1 MGGATISCACHG
13 DNVLCGLI
21 KNMADEGRYEYQ
33 EKIGEGGMAT
43 VYRGM
48 QRSLNRPVAIKVLS
62 ATLSDNPSV
71 IKRFERESLII
82 ARLNHPNIIH
92 VIDRGTTSKGRPV
105 FVMEFVEGLNLA
117 DAIQNQIYDFN
128 QKVDIAIQICKGVAY
143 AHKFDVIHRDIK
155 PANVIIDKE
164 GFARLL
170 DFGIASFFKAD
181 KEVHPDETRLILG
194 TEAYMAPEQH
204 RGISYTSSLSD
215 IYSIGV
221 VMYELFSGQLP
232 SAHPVPLSAFDE
244 DITPALDSL
253 VMKCIDQDPSKRPR
267 TVEDVKTQLLLAMK
281 GQHIAEEKV
290 NRAEEGLAAI
300 KQKFGLLD
308 VMQEDQHGAVYLY
321 EDKSS
326 HKLLVIKKRTNS
338 LSGYRE
344 AKMLHSLKHP
354 NVLNI
359 MGSSKNNSV
368 FIIVMPYISGGSL
381 QDRMIEAFDFQSF
394 LKLAIQIARGLSFAH
409 QNRVIHGNLRPSN
422 ILLTADMQVKIAD
435 FGLDEHYRI
444 KSKGENWYG
453 DTYSQRD
460 ELSDIYS
467 IGAIFFHALTGMPP
481 AFKDGVLIKTKAFIN
496 LPLDMQQLI
505 SRLLSKYREDR
516 PQSAESIVSELLP
529 MVEEQKT
536 QLKLAVEGPASEL
549 PVVEVAKCQ
558 KCNWLTILC
567 MVLLA
572 MSLVL
577 NGLLLTDQDSSIKAL
592 IIQYSLD
599 IFSKF

>member
-1 MGGATISCACHG
+1 MT
-13 DNVLCGLI
+13 
-21 KNMADEGRYEYQ
+21 DEGRYEYL

-43 VYRGM
+43 VYRGI
-48 QRSLNRPVAIKVLS
+48 QRSLNRQVAIKVLS

-105 FVMEFVEGLNLA
+105 FVMEFVEGMNLA
-117 DAIQNQIYDFN
+117 DAIQNQLYDFN

-181 KEVHPDETRLILG
+181 KEVQKEETRLILG

-204 RGISYTSSLSD
+204 QGIAMTSSLSD

-232 SAHPVPLSAFDE
+232 SAHPVPLSAYGQ
-244 DITPALDSL
+244 DITAALDAL
-253 VMKCIDQDPSKRPR
+253 VMKCIERDPKKRPKS
-267 TVEDVKTQLLLAMK
+267 VEDVKTQLLLAMK

-290 NRAEEGLAAI
+290 SRAGEGLAAI

-321 EDKSS
+321 EDKTS

-338 LSGYRE
+338 FSGFRE
-344 AKMLHSLKHP
+344 AKMLHNLKHP
-354 NVLNI
+354 NILNI
-359 MGSSKNNSV
+359 LGTSKNDSV
-368 FIIVMPYISGGSL
+368 FIIVMPYIAGGSL
-381 QDRMIEAFDFQSF
+381 QDRLIEPFDFQVF
-394 LKLAIQIARGLSFAH
+394 IKLAIQICRGLSFAH
-409 QNRVIHGNLRPSN
+409 QNRILHGNLRPSN
-422 ILLTADMQVKIAD
+422 ILLSADMQVKLAD

-444 KSKGENWYG
+444 RSKDGNWYG
-453 DTYSQRD
+453 DRQSQRD
-460 ELSDIYS
+460 ELADIFS
-467 IGAIFFHALTGMPP
+467 VGAIFYHALTGLPA
-481 AFKDGVLIKTKAFIN
+481 AFKDGVLVKTKAFIS
-496 LPLDMQQLI
+496 LPLDMQQLL
-505 SRLLSKYREDR
+505 SRMLSKYREDR
-516 PQSAESIVSELLP
+516 PQSVEAIVSELLP

-536 QLKLAVEGPASEL
+536 QIK
-549 PVVEVAKCQ
+549 VVSSDKQDSSAEVIEQIKYQ
-558 KCNWLTILC
+558 RVNWLTILC
-567 MVLLA
+567 GVLLVL
-572 MSLVL
+572 SLVL
-577 NGLLLTDQDSSIKAL
+577 NGMLLSDNGFFIKEWLMESFLTHFTDT
-592 IIQYSLD
+592 
-599 IFSKF
+599 

>member
-1 MGGATISCACHG
+1 MDGFIPGCVNYDDII
-13 DNVLCGLI
+13 LCGLI
-21 KNMADEGRYEYQ
+21 KKMTDEGRYEYF

-105 FVMEFVEGLNLA
+105 FVMEFVEGMNLA

-164 GFARLL
+164 DFARLL

-181 KEVHPDETRLILG
+181 KEVQPDETRLILG

-204 RGISYTSSLSD
+204 QGIAKTSSLSD

-232 SAHPVPLSAFDE
+232 SAHPVPLSAYDE
-244 DITPALDSL
+244 EITPALDSL
-253 VMKCIDQDPSKRPR
+253 VMKCIERDPNKRPKS
-267 TVEDVKTQLLLAMK
+267 VEEVKTQLLLAMK

-338 LSGYRE
+338 LSGFRE

-359 MGSSKNNSV
+359 MGSSKNGSV

-381 QDRMIEAFDFQSF
+381 QDRMIEVFDFQAF
-394 LKLAIQIARGLSFAH
+394 LKLAIQICRGLSFAH

-422 ILLTADMQVKIAD
+422 ILLTAEMQVKIAD

-444 KSKGENWYG
+444 KSKGNNWYG
-453 DTYSQRD
+453 DNHHQRD

-481 AFKDGVLIKTKAFIN
+481 AFKDGVIVKTKAFIS
-496 LPLDMQQLI
+496 LPVDMQQLI
-505 SRLLSKYREDR
+505 GRMLSKYREDR
-516 PQSAESIVSELLP
+516 PQSVESIVSELLP

-536 QLKLAVEGPASEL
+536 QIKEVSVEKESQLE
-549 PVVEVAKCQ
+549 VVEHVKYQ
-558 KCNWLTILC
+558 RVNWLTI
-567 MVLLA
+567 VFAVSLL
-572 MSLVL
+572 MSLTL
-577 NGLLLTDQDSSIKAL
+577 NGLLLMEQGTSIKEWIIYYAL
-592 IIQYSLD
+592 GF
-599 IFSKF
+599 FSNA

>member
-1 MGGATISCACHG
+1 MT
-13 DNVLCGLI
+13 
-21 KNMADEGRYEYQ
+21 DEGRYEYL

-48 QRSLNRPVAIKVLS
+48 QRSLNRQVAIKVLS

-117 DAIQNQIYDFN
+117 DAIQSQMYDFN

-155 PANVIIDKE
+155 PANVIVDKE

-170 DFGIASFFKAD
+170 DFGIASFFKLD
-181 KEVHPDETRLILG
+181 KDIQPDETRLILG

-204 RGISYTSSLSD
+204 QGIAMTSSLSD

-232 SAHPVPLSAFDE
+232 SAHPVPLSAYDPG
-244 DITPALDSL
+244 ITPALDSL
-253 VMKCIDQDPSKRPR
+253 VMKCIEQDPKKRPES
-267 TVEDVKTQLLLAMK
+267 VEEVKTQLLLAMK
-281 GQHIAEEKV
+281 GQHIAEEQV
-290 NRAEEGLAAI
+290 SRAGEGLAAI

-338 LSGYRE
+338 FSGFRE
-344 AKMLHSLKHP
+344 AKMLHNLKHP

-359 MGSSKNNSV
+359 LGSSKNDSV

-381 QDRMIEAFDFQSF
+381 QDRLIEAFDFQTF
-394 LKLAIQIARGLSFAH
+394 IKLGVQICRGLSFAH
-409 QNRVIHGNLRPSN
+409 QNRILHGNLRPSN
-422 ILLTADMQVKIAD
+422 ILLTANMQVKIAD
-435 FGLDEHYRI
+435 FGLDEHYRVQ
-444 KSKGENWYG
+444 SREANWYG
-453 DTYSQRD
+453 DKQPQRD
-460 ELSDIYS
+460 ELSDIFS
-467 IGAIFFHALTGMPP
+467 LGAIFFHALTGMPP
-481 AFKDGVLIKTKAFIN
+481 AFKDGVLTKTKAFIS
-496 LPLDMQQLI
+496 LPYDMQQLI
-505 SRLLSKYREDR
+505 GRMLSKYREDR
-516 PQSAESIVSELLP
+516 PQSVEAIVSELLP

-536 QLKLAVEGPASEL
+536 QVKIITENLDRSVE
-549 PVVEVAKCQ
+549 VVEQVKYQ
-558 KCNWLTILC
+558 RVNWLTILC
-567 MVLLA
+567 GVLLI
-572 MSLVL
+572 MSLGL
-577 NGLLLTDQDSSIKAL
+577 NGLLLSDQGLSIKEWL
-592 IIQYSLD
+592 IDYWLKLYLNI
-599 IFSKF
+599 

>member
-1 MGGATISCACHG
+1 
-13 DNVLCGLI
+13 
-21 KNMADEGRYEYQ
+21 MAEEGRYEYQ

-105 FVMEFVEGLNLA
+105 FVMEFVEGQNLA
-117 DAIQNQIYDFN
+117 DAIQNQLYDFN

-155 PANVIIDKE
+155 PANVIVDKE

-181 KEVHPDETRLILG
+181 KDVQPDETRLILG

-204 RGISYTSSLSD
+204 QGISQTSSLSD

-232 SAHPVPLSAFDE
+232 STHPVPLSAYDE
-244 DITPALDSL
+244 AITPALDSL
-253 VMKCIDQDPSKRPR
+253 VMKCIERDPKKRPKS
-267 TVEDVKTQLLLAMK
+267 VEDVKTQLLLAMK

-290 NRAEEGLAAI
+290 SRAEEGLAAI

-338 LSGYRE
+338 LSGFRE

-359 MGSSKNNSV
+359 MGSSKNDSV
-368 FIIVMPYISGGSL
+368 FIIVMPYVSGGSL
-381 QDRMIEAFDFQSF
+381 QDRMIEAFDFQDF
-394 LKLAIQIARGLSFAH
+394 LKLAIQIGRGLSFAH
-409 QNRVIHGNLRPSN
+409 QNRVLHGNLRPSN
-422 ILLTADMQVKIAD
+422 ILLTADMQVKLTD

-444 KSKGENWYG
+444 KSKGDNWYG
-453 DTYSQRD
+453 DNYPKRD

-467 IGAIFFHALTGMPP
+467 IGAIYFHALTGMPP

-496 LPLDMQQLI
+496 LPIDMQQLV
-505 SRLLSKYREDR
+505 SRMLSKYREDR
-516 PQSAESIVSELLP
+516 PQSVEAIVSELLP
-529 MVEEQKT
+529 MIEEPKT
-536 QLKLAVEGPASEL
+536 QLKLVSEK
-549 PVVEVAKCQ
+549 PEERIKVVEEVKYQ
-558 KCNWLTILC
+558 RVNWLTILC
-567 MVLLA
+567 AVLLVL
-572 MSLVL
+572 SLVL
-577 NGLLLTDQDSSIKAL
+577 NGLLLSDHDSSIKDWVV
-592 IIQYSLD
+592 QYGLN
-599 IFSKF
+599 FLSKI

>member
-1 MGGATISCACHG
+1 
-13 DNVLCGLI
+13 
-21 KNMADEGRYEYQ
+21 MAEEGRYEYL

-92 VIDRGTTSKGRPV
+92 VIDRGTTSKGRPI
-105 FVMEFVEGLNLA
+105 FVMEFVEGKNLA
-117 DAIQNQIYDFN
+117 DAIHAQMYDFN
-128 QKVDIAIQICKGVAY
+128 QKVDIAVQICKGVAY

-170 DFGIASFFKAD
+170 DFGIASFFKVD
-181 KEVHPDETRLILG
+181 KEVQPDETRLILG

-204 RGISYTSSLSD
+204 KGIAMTSPLSD

-232 SAHPVPLSAFDE
+232 SAHPVPLSAYGE
-244 DITPALDSL
+244 DITPALNDL
-253 VMKCIDQDPSKRPR
+253 VMKCIELDQKKRPKS
-267 TVEDVKTQLLLAMK
+267 VEEVKTQLLLAMK
-281 GQHIAEEKV
+281 GQHIDEEKV
-290 NRAEEGLAAI
+290 NRAGEGLASI

-338 LSGYRE
+338 FSGFRE

-354 NVLNI
+354 NILNVL
-359 MGSSKNNSV
+359 GSSKNDSV

-381 QDRMIEAFDFQSF
+381 QDRMIDAFDFQVF
-394 LKLAIQIARGLSFAH
+394 IKLAIQICRGLSFAH
-409 QNRVIHGNLRPSN
+409 QNRILHGNLRPSN
-422 ILLTADMQVKIAD
+422 ILLTADMQVKLAD
-435 FGLDEHYRI
+435 FGLDEHYRVR
-444 KSKGENWYG
+444 SRESNWYA
-453 DTYSQRD
+453 DRQPQRD
-460 ELSDIYS
+460 ELADIYS
-467 IGAIFFHALTGMPP
+467 LGAIFFHALTGMPP
-481 AFKDGVLIKTKAFIN
+481 AFKDGVLVKTKAFIG
-496 LPLDMQQLI
+496 LSFDMQQLI
-505 SRLLSKYREDR
+505 GRMLSKYREDR
-516 PQSAESIVSELLP
+516 PQSVESIVSELLP

-536 QLKLAVEGPASEL
+536 QVKVIPKKKDQAVE
-549 PVVEVAKCQ
+549 VVEQVKYQ
-558 KCNWLTILC
+558 RVNWLTILFA
-567 MVLLA
+567 VLLII
-572 MSLVL
+572 SLAL
-577 NGLLLTDQDSSIKAL
+577 NGLLLSEQDLFVKEL
-592 IIQYSLD
+592 LNEYVQ
-599 IFSKF
+599 KFFPD

>member
-1 MGGATISCACHG
+1 MT
-13 DNVLCGLI
+13 
-21 KNMADEGRYEYQ
+21 DEGRYEYL

-62 ATLSDNPSV
+62 ATLSDNPS
-71 IKRFERESLII
+71 IIQRFERESLII

-92 VIDRGTTSKGRPV
+92 VIDRGTTSKGRPT
-105 FVMEFVEGLNLA
+105 FVMEYVEGMNLA
-117 DAIQNQIYDFN
+117 DAIHGQMYDFN

-155 PANVIIDKE
+155 PANVIVDKE

-170 DFGIASFFKAD
+170 DFGIASFFKVD
-181 KEVHPDETRLILG
+181 KDVQSDDNSLILG

-204 RGISYTSSLSD
+204 KGIAMTSPLSD

-232 SAHPVPLSAFDE
+232 SAHPVPLSAHGE

-253 VMKCIDQDPSKRPR
+253 VMKCIEIDPKKRPKS
-267 TVEDVKTQLLLAMK
+267 VEDVKTQLLLAMK

-290 NRAEEGLAAI
+290 TRAGEGLAAI

-321 EDKSS
+321 EDKNS

-338 LSGYRE
+338 LSGFRE

-354 NVLNI
+354 NILNI
-359 MGSSKNNSV
+359 LGSSKNSSV

-381 QDRMIEAFDFQSF
+381 QDRLIEVFEFQTF
-394 LKLAIQIARGLSFAH
+394 IKLAIQISRGLSFAH
-409 QNRVIHGNLRPSN
+409 QNRILHGNLRPSN
-422 ILLTADMQVKIAD
+422 ILLTADMQVKLAD
-435 FGLDEHYRI
+435 FGLDEHYRVR
-444 KSKGENWYG
+444 SKEANWYG
-453 DTYSQRD
+453 DKQPQSD
-460 ELSDIYS
+460 ELADIYS
-467 IGAIFFHALTGMPP
+467 LGAIFFHALTGAPP
-481 AFKDGVLIKTKAFIN
+481 ALKDGVLVKTKAFVS
-496 LPLDMQQLI
+496 LSYDMQQLI
-505 SRLLSKYREDR
+505 NRMLSRHREDR
-516 PQSAESIVSELLP
+516 PQSVESIVSELLP

-536 QLKLAVEGPASEL
+536 QIKEIPKKTKQTVEF
-549 PVVEVAKCQ
+549 VERIKYQRV
-558 KCNWLTILC
+558 NWLTIMILV
-567 MVLLA
+567 MLT
-572 MSLVL
+572 MSVTL
-577 NGLLLTDQDSSIKAL
+577 NGLLLSGQGLFIKEWL
-592 IIQYSLD
+592 FEYLLKL
-599 IFSKF
+599 FL

>member
-1 MGGATISCACHG
+1 
-13 DNVLCGLI
+13 
-21 KNMADEGRYEYQ
+21 MAEEGRYEYL

-92 VIDRGTTSKGRPV
+92 VIDRGTTSKGRPI
-105 FVMEFVEGLNLA
+105 FVMEFVEGKNLA
-117 DAIQNQIYDFN
+117 DAIHAQMYDFN
-128 QKVDIAIQICKGVAY
+128 QKVDIAVQICKGVAY

-170 DFGIASFFKAD
+170 DFGIASFFKVD
-181 KEVHPDETRLILG
+181 KEVQPDETRLILG

-204 RGISYTSSLSD
+204 KGIAMTSPLSD

-232 SAHPVPLSAFDE
+232 SAHPVPLSAYGE
-244 DITPALDSL
+244 DITPALNDL
-253 VMKCIDQDPSKRPR
+253 VMKCIELDQKKRPKS
-267 TVEDVKTQLLLAMK
+267 VEEVKTQLLLAMK
-281 GQHIAEEKV
+281 GQHIDEEKV
-290 NRAEEGLAAI
+290 NRAGEGLASI

-338 LSGYRE
+338 FSGFRE

-354 NVLNI
+354 NILNVL
-359 MGSSKNNSV
+359 GSSKNDSV

-381 QDRMIEAFDFQSF
+381 QDRMIDAFDFQVF
-394 LKLAIQIARGLSFAH
+394 IKLAIQICRGLSFAH
-409 QNRVIHGNLRPSN
+409 QNRILHGNLRPSN
-422 ILLTADMQVKIAD
+422 ILVTADMQVKLAD
-435 FGLDEHYRI
+435 FGLDEHYRVR
-444 KSKGENWYG
+444 SRESNWYA
-453 DTYSQRD
+453 DRQPQRD
-460 ELSDIYS
+460 ELADIYS
-467 IGAIFFHALTGMPP
+467 LGAIFFHALTGMPP
-481 AFKDGVLIKTKAFIN
+481 AFKDGVLVKTKAFIG
-496 LPLDMQQLI
+496 LSFDMQQLI
-505 SRLLSKYREDR
+505 GRMFSKYREDR
-516 PQSAESIVSELLP
+516 PQSVESIVSELLP

-536 QLKLAVEGPASEL
+536 QVKVIPKKKDQAVE
-549 PVVEVAKCQ
+549 VVEQVKYQ
-558 KCNWLTILC
+558 RVNWLTILFA
-567 MVLLA
+567 VLLII
-572 MSLVL
+572 SLAL
-577 NGLLLTDQDSSIKAL
+577 NGLLLSEQDLFVKEL
-592 IIQYSLD
+592 LNEYVQ
-599 IFSKF
+599 KFFPD

>member
-1 MGGATISCACHG
+1 MTE
-13 DNVLCGLI
+13 
-21 KNMADEGRYEYQ
+21 EGRYEYL

-92 VIDRGTTSKGRPV
+92 VIDRGVTSKGRPI
-105 FVMEFVEGLNLA
+105 FVMEYVEGKNLA
-117 DAIQNQIYDFN
+117 DAIQSLMYDFN

-181 KEVHPDETRLILG
+181 KDDQPDETQLVLG
-194 TEAYMAPEQH
+194 TEAYMAPEQYK
-204 RGISYTSSLSD
+204 GIAMTSSLSD

-232 SAHPVPLSAFDE
+232 SAHPVPLSAYGQ

-253 VMKCIDQDPSKRPR
+253 VMKCIEIDPKKRPKS
-267 TVEDVKTQLLLAMK
+267 VEDVKTQLLLAMK

-290 NRAEEGLAAI
+290 NRAGEGLAAI

-321 EDKSS
+321 EDKNS

-338 LSGYRE
+338 LSGFRE
-344 AKMLHSLKHP
+344 AKMLHNLKHP
-354 NVLNI
+354 NILNI
-359 MGSSKNNSV
+359 LGSSKNGSV

-381 QDRMIEAFDFQSF
+381 QDRMIEAFEFQPF
-394 LKLAIQIARGLSFAH
+394 IKLAIQISRGLSFAH
-409 QNRVIHGNLRPSN
+409 QNRILHGNLRPSN
-422 ILLTADMQVKIAD
+422 ILLTADMQVKLTD
-435 FGLDEHYRI
+435 FGLDEHYRVR
-444 KSKGENWYG
+444 SREANWYG
-453 DTYSQRD
+453 DRQPQRD
-460 ELSDIYS
+460 ELADIYS
-467 IGAIFFHALTGMPP
+467 LGAIFFHVLTSAPP
-481 AFKDGVLIKTKAFIN
+481 AFKDGVLVKTKAFVS
-496 LPLDMQQLI
+496 LSFDMQQLI
-505 SRLLSKYREDR
+505 SRMLSKYREDR
-516 PQSAESIVSELLP
+516 PQSVESIVSELLP

-536 QLKLAVEGPASEL
+536 QIKVLPKKKKQSVDIVEENKFRK
-549 PVVEVAKCQ
+549 V
-558 KCNWLTILC
+558 NWLTML
-567 MVLLA
+567 MVVMLI
-572 MSLVL
+572 MSLVM
-577 NGLLLTDQDSSIKAL
+577 NGLLLSEYDVMIKEWLFEYFFKL
-592 IIQYSLD
+592 IPDL
-599 IFSKF
+599 

>member
-1 MGGATISCACHG
+1 MTE
-13 DNVLCGLI
+13 
-21 KNMADEGRYEYQ
+21 EGRYEYL

-92 VIDRGTTSKGRPV
+92 VIDRGTTSKGRPT
-105 FVMEFVEGLNLA
+105 FVMEYVEGMNLA
-117 DAIQNQIYDFN
+117 DAIQSRMYDFN

-155 PANVIIDKE
+155 PANVIVDKE

-170 DFGIASFFKAD
+170 DFGIASFFKVD
-181 KEVHPDETRLILG
+181 KDVQSDDNSLILG

-204 RGISYTSSLSD
+204 KGIAMTSSLSD

-232 SAHPVPLSAFDE
+232 SAHPVPLSAHGQ

-253 VMKCIDQDPSKRPR
+253 VMKCIESDPKKRPKS
-267 TVEDVKTQLLLAMK
+267 VEDVKTQLLLAMK

-290 NRAEEGLAAI
+290 NRAGEGLAAI

-338 LSGYRE
+338 LSGFRE

-354 NVLNI
+354 NILNI
-359 MGSSKNNSV
+359 LGSSKNDSV

-381 QDRMIEAFDFQSF
+381 QDRLIESFEFQTF
-394 LKLAIQIARGLSFAH
+394 IKLAIQICRGLSFAH
-409 QNRVIHGNLRPSN
+409 QNRILHGNLRPSN
-422 ILLTADMQVKIAD
+422 ILLTSDMQVKLAD
-435 FGLDEHYRI
+435 FGLDEHYRVRT
-444 KSKGENWYG
+444 KEAGWYS
-453 DTYSQRD
+453 DKQPQRD
-460 ELSDIYS
+460 ELADIYS
-467 IGAIFFHALTGMPP
+467 VGAIFFHALTGAPP
-481 AFKDGVLIKTKAFIN
+481 ALKDSVLVKTKAFVS
-496 LPLDMQQLI
+496 LSFDMQQLI
-505 SRLLSKYREDR
+505 SRMLSKYREDR
-516 PQSAESIVSELLP
+516 PQSVESIVSELLP

-536 QLKLAVEGPASEL
+536 QIKVMPKKSKQTVE
-549 PVVEVAKCQ
+549 VVERIKCQ
-558 KCNWLTILC
+558 RVNLLTI
-567 MVLLA
+567 MILLMLT
-572 MSLVL
+572 MSLTL
-577 NGLLLTDQDSSIKAL
+577 NGLLLSGQGLFIKE
-592 IIQYSLD
+592 SLLEYLLKL
-599 IFSKF
+599 FPGL